1 MKVGDLV
8 KFKNA
13 IGFAGRVF
21 LIVRVEMEGIS
32 QKVWI
37 YPDPEPAHRHFPDND
52 NYHFAFHFE
61 VISESR

>member
-1 MKVGDLV
+1 VKVGDLV

-21 LIVRVEMEGIS
+21 LIARTEMEGIS

-37 YPDPEPAHRHFPDND
+37 YPDPEPAHSHFPNNN
-52 NYHFAFHFE
+52 NYYFAFYFE